1 MFRDQR
7 ERPDR
12 KAAQRATRIDDTRVS
27 LLRRRNLCTNFWPE
41 DDVLMIE
48 LSEIHRRL
56 ADYLGTG
63 LLSLKVLA
71 SGWETTVFEFA
82 TEAASPRLP
91 LIPSRTPLVLRFYQG
106 TLADAKGAREN
117 FNIAKLSS
125 LGYCVPKPFGY
136 EPDHEVVGAPFLIM
150 ERVPGGPL
158 FATRS
163 FPSAFKTFS
172 LGFFGFVRAQVRLH
186 QMELRQTGLDEIPR
200 AFTPPG
206 VQAQAPLLDRMLKL
220 IEHRV
225 EEGPLPGLKEAH
237 SRLSARAAEFRIAP
251 SSIVHMD
258 YHPQNVVVKGF
269 RVNGVIDWVN
279 TDIGDRHLDAAMTAA
294 ILSSSA
300 LEHPRWMRDNVAGNS
315 LRALFA
321 SLYIPLY
328 HAMAP
333 LDFER
338 FRYCQ
343 AVASLLRLS
352 MLGMMR
358 ARGAEVVGFRPEA
371 IGEVTPAVVRLL
383 SRYAARKSG
392 ASVRLDMAKPF
403 AI

>member
-1 MFRDQR
+1 M
-7 ERPDR
+7 
-12 KAAQRATRIDDTRVS
+12 
-27 LLRRRNLCTNFWPE
+27 L
-41 DDVLMIE
+41 E
-48 LSEIHRRL
+48 LAEIQNRL
-56 ADYLGTG
+56 ADYLGTP

-82 TEAASPRLP
+82 TRSNSARLP
-91 LIPSRTPLVLRFYQG
+91 LMPSRTPLVLRFYQG
-106 TLADAKGAREN
+106 PFADAKGAREN
-117 FNIAKLSS
+117 FTIAKLASV
-125 LGYCVPKPFGY
+125 GFCVPKPYGY
-136 EPDHEVVGAPFLIM
+136 EPAHDLLGAPFLIM

-186 QMELRQTGLDEIPR
+186 HMELRKSGLDEIPR
-200 AFTPPG
+200 AYAPEG
-206 VQAQAPLLDRMLKL
+206 LDANAPLLDRMLKI
-220 IEHRV
+220 IEQRV
-225 EEGPLPGLKEAH
+225 ALGPLPGLKEAH
-237 SRLSARAAEFRIAP
+237 ARLAARAAEFRSAP
-251 SSIVHMD
+251 LSLVHMD
-258 YHPQNVVVKGF
+258 YHPQNVVVQGF

-315 LRALFA
+315 LRALFT

-343 AVASLLRLS
+343 AVGSLLRLS

-358 ARGAEVVGFRPEA
+358 TRGAEVVGFRPEA

-392 ASVRLDMAKPF
+392 AAVRLDLAKPLTV
-403 AI
+403 

>member
-1 MFRDQR
+1 ML
-7 ERPDR
+7 EL
-12 KAAQRATRIDDTRVS
+12 AQIQ
-27 LLRRRNLCTNFWPE
+27 N
-41 DDVLMIE
+41 
-48 LSEIHRRL
+48 RL
-56 ADYLGTG
+56 ADYLGTP

-82 TEAASPRLP
+82 TASP
-91 LIPSRTPLVLRFYQG
+91 PSPRFPMMPARTPLVLRFYQG
-106 TLADAKGAREN
+106 PFADAKGAREN
-117 FNIAKLSS
+117 VTIAKLS
-125 LGYCVPKPFGY
+125 GVGFCVPKPYAY

-150 ERVPGGPL
+150 ERVAGGPL

-172 LGFFGFVRAQVRLH
+172 LGFFGFVRAQARLH
-186 QMELRQTGLDEIPR
+186 QMELRKSGLDEIPR
-200 AFTPPG
+200 AFASDG
-206 VQAQAPLLDRMLKL
+206 IDANAPLLDRMLKI
-220 IEHRV
+220 IEQRV
-225 EEGPLPGLKEAH
+225 EQGPLPGLKDAH
-237 SRLSARAAEFRIAP
+237 ARLAARAAQFRAAP
-251 SSIVHMD
+251 LSLVHLD
-258 YHPQNVVVKGF
+258 YHPQNVVVQGF
-269 RVNGVIDWVN
+269 RVTGVIDWVN

-300 LEHPRWMRDNVAGNS
+300 MEHPRWMRDNAAGNT
-315 LRALFA
+315 LRTLFT

-338 FRYCQ
+338 FHYCQ

-358 ARGAEVVGFRPEA
+358 TRGAEVVGFRPEA
-371 IGEVTPAVVRLL
+371 IGQVTPAVVRLL

-392 ASVRLDMAKPF
+392 AAVRLDLAKPF
-403 AI
+403 AV